1 MATETIDGISFSVDM
16 DTSGAI
22 KSIDVIDNQNK
33 KIIKSFKGLDTQTT
47 KTAKSVKSGLS
58 GVGRGAGQ
66 AGIQL
71 QQFIGQVQGG
81 QSAMLALSQQSAD
94 LGFVLGAP
102 LLGAVVGIS
111 ASIAGILL
119 PSLLNSKTGAKKLEE
134 ALEALKKI
142 VTETDDGVL
151 VLSKSIEKLAK
162 KSEEAAK
169 VELALGIVKAKEA
182 LKAAREEID
191 DSVESWE
198 SFIAVNETIDNAVI
212 GLKNLEKAAK
222 QSGKSQ
228 FDTLIELGDTYKG
241 TILEIANL
249 RDVVEELSD
258 DFGISEK
265 QALKF
270 VQAIGKFREGKDAK
284 SIQQLAVVVS
294 DLAVNVDKPNKKLIE
309 MAKRINTASISAT
322 NSQEVIDLLKE
333 SLGDFDKAIAN
344 STVSSDKQSSAIDSL
359 ITSLNAQFIALGQ
372 GEEAA
377 FRYATAQQLGLKVG
391 EQIPANIDEQ
401 ISAVFRLK
409 KAQEEAA
416 AQKRK
421 DAADERKLKS
431 LGASTSTLGL
441 TDEEQVRERLA
452 RDLELLNQ
460 AQEAKIES
468 EKSYEDRRVELRR
481 QAEERIKAINE
492 KSTQDSILNYEALEN
507 QAIGTFA
514 SVVSGAQD
522 GKQAVRSL
530 AQSVV
535 TQMIGALIK
544 MGIQAAI
551 GQTTAAATGTAT
563 AATLSAAYATPAAL
577 VSLASFGANAAP
589 AAAGIASTVA
599 LSNGLS
605 LAGGREHGGPVSAGS
620 LYEVGEKN
628 KPEMLMIPGNNGK
641 VFSNAEMKQAMSG
654 GGNGSIQQN
663 ITVIPMSGQSAEVT
677 GNGIDEA
684 MVIRITD
691 QRIALQSSSV
701 GSDMTRNLKGTLN
714 ATYRQNGKRRNN

>member
-1 MATETIDGISFSVDM
+1 MATETVDGISFSVDM

-47 KTAKSVKSGLS
+47 KTAKGVKNGLS
-58 GVGRGAGQ
+58 GIGRGAGQ

-102 LLGAVVGIS
+102 LLGAVAGIS

-119 PSLLNSKTGAKKLEE
+119 PSLLNSKTGAQKLEE

-142 VTETDDGVL
+142 VTETDGGVL
-151 VLSKSIEKLAK
+151 VLSESIEKLAK
-162 KSEEAAK
+162 KSEAAAK

-182 LKAAREEID
+182 LKAAREEVD

-198 SFIAVNETIDNAVI
+198 SFIAVNETIDNAVT

-228 FDTLIELGDTYKG
+228 FETLMELGNTYKG

-249 RDVVEELSD
+249 RDVVEGLSD

-270 VQAIGKFREGKDAK
+270 VQAIGKFKEGKDAK

-294 DLAVNVDKPNKKLIE
+294 DLAVNIDKPNKKLIE
-309 MAKRINTASISAT
+309 MAKRINTASVSAT

-333 SLGDFDKAIAN
+333 SLGDFDEALEKG
-344 STVSSDKQSSAIDSL
+344 TESSKKRSDALDSL
-359 ITSLNAQFIALGQ
+359 SSSLTSQIIALEQ

-401 ISAVFRLK
+401 ISAIFRLK
-409 KAQEEAA
+409 QAQEDAA

-421 DAADERKLKS
+421 DAADERKLSS
-431 LGASTSTLGL
+431 LGSSTANLGL
-441 TDEEQVRERLA
+441 TDEEQIRERLA

-481 QAEERIKAINE
+481 QAEERIRGINE

-551 GQTTAAATGTAT
+551 GQTTAAATGAAT
-563 AATLSAAYATPAAL
+563 AASLSAAYATPAAL
-577 VSLASFGANAAP
+577 ASLASFGANAVP
-589 AAAGIASTVA
+589 AAAGIASTVGLA
-599 LSNGLS
+599 QGLS
-605 LAGGREHGGPVSAGS
+605 LAGGREHGGPVAAGS

-641 VFSNAEMKQAMSG
+641 VFSNAEMKNAMSG
-654 GGNGSIQQN
+654 GGSGETSLNVVVNTLPGQTASVTQQGEGVDRQ
-663 ITVIPMSGQSAEVT
+663 TVIQIIAEQSA
-677 GNGIDEA
+677 
-684 MVIRITD
+684 
-691 QRIALQSSSV
+691 QV
-701 GSDMTRNLKGTLN
+701 GSTMNRNFNKNHNTTDRLGAN
-714 ATYRQNGKRRNN
+714 RRN